1 MAESLAEMK
10 IIPLLHNLFWVNA
23 EENSITFYRS
33 IVIKYSIWKI
43 ISELHLLYLFY
54 QLHIVFFDLDAD
66 RNVRE
71 FPENILQQSDLPV
84 SARAVAP
91 CRRVGWKA
99 KVTVHTH
106 MCRHAHTRAFAT
118 YLCKMSPLISPYTE
132 ASPTRVEEQMYDAK
146 TKIWS

>member
-1 MAESLAEMK
+1 MQRTNPYLRN
-10 IIPLLHNLFWVNA
+10 IDFLQ
-23 EENSITFYRS
+23 
-33 IVIKYSIWKI
+33 KYSNKCIWKI
-43 ISELHLLYLFY
+43 ISELHLLYPFY

-91 CRRVGWKA
+91 CRREDWKV
-99 KVTVHTH
+99 KVTVHLH
-106 MCRHAHTRAFAT
+106 MRRHAHTRGFAT

-132 ASPTRVEEQMYDAK
+132 ASPTRVEEQMYDAT
-146 TKIWS
+146 TKIWSSVNHSGIERNLSL

>member
-1 MAESLAEMK
+1 MADLSKMAKSLAEMK
-10 IIPLLHNLFWVNA
+10 IKIQ
-23 EENSITFYRS
+23 S
-33 IVIKYSIWKI
+33 IVTQFILRKCRGKFHVCDIDFLQKYSNKCIWKI

-91 CRRVGWKA
+91 CRREDWKA
-99 KVTVHTH
+99 KVTVHLH
-106 MCRHAHTRAFAT
+106 MRRHAHTRAFAT

-132 ASPTRVEEQMYDAK
+132 ASPTRD
-146 TKIWS
+146 